1 MNLDHIGIAVRNLAE
16 SVRAYA
22 ALLGVDPAGVHT
34 AEVPQEKVRI
44 AELRLGNVEIE
55 LMEPLAE
62 DSPISGFLDKRGEG
76 IHHVCYRVEDAE
88 ALFTALRGRGVRT
101 LTDSV
106 RRVRG
111 YAYFFVHPGDACGV
125 LTEFKQLLEP
135 SHDG

>member
-22 ALLGVDPAGVHT
+22 ALVGADPAAVHT
-34 AEVPQEKVRI
+34 TEVPQEKVRI
-44 AELRLGNVEIE
+44 AELRLGGVEIE

-76 IHHVCYRVEDAE
+76 IHHLCYRVEDAE
-88 ALFTALRGRGVRT
+88 ALFTSLRANGVRT
-101 LTDSV
+101 LSDEV

-111 YAYFFVHPGDACGV
+111 YAYFFVHPKDACGV
-125 LTEFKQLLEP
+125 LTEFKQPLEP
-135 SHDG
+135 SNDG